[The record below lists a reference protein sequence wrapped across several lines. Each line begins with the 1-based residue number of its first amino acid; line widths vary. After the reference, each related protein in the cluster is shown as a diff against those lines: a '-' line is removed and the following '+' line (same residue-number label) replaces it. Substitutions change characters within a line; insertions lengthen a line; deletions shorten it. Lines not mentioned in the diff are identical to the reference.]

1 VRIIISWGNGPEKK
15 EIWEK
20 HLILKKSSD
29 STRNMK
35 KTAIVTG
42 GARGK
47 RLLAA
52 WFAVVVADIDTE
64 AGEETMQE
72 FHSSDELL
80 LIPADVADAFPGY
93 QPRP

>member
-1 VRIIISWGNGPEKK
+1 MGKASDIKK
-15 EIWEK
+15 IYRQHPK
-20 HLILKKSSD
+20 HE
-29 STRNMK
+29 